1 MDTVVLDDAVSGG
14 GGGGRAGCMT
24 SHDVVGGGS
33 LESYRYYV
41 SRRTVME
48 MLSDRGYNVADS
60 DLTRSLTEFRTV
72 FGQNPDLDR
81 LTICASLRSNSKNK
95 IMVIFCGTDEIRK
108 ASVRAIYANLLNKD
122 ISSLMLVLQSKMNS
136 YARKELEN
144 YPYKVETFHISELL
158 VNVTKHVLQP
168 KYEILSAEE
177 KKHLLRKYKLEDKK
191 LPLMLETDAFACYYG
206 LEKGQVV
213 KITYRGG
220 AVGALKTYRCIV

>member
-1 MDTVVLDDAVSGG
+1 MAAVVLDDAVSGG

-48 MLSDRGYNVADS
+48 MLNDRGYNVADS
-60 DLTRSLTEFRTV
+60 DLTRSLTGFRTA

-144 YPYKVETFHISELL
+144 YPYKVETFH
-158 VNVTKHVLQP
+158 P

-177 KKHLLRKYKLEDKK
+177 KKHLLRKFKLEDKK
-191 LPLMLETDAFACYYG
+191 LPLMLETDAFARYYG